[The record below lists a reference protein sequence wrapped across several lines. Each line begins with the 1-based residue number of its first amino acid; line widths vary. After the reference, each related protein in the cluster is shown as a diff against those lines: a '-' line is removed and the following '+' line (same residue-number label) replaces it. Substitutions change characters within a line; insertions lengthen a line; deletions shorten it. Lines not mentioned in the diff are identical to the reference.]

1 MRMENTNMR
10 ISFREFLE
18 LDKETQRQLGNM
30 NMNEE
35 LTRQVKKKKMDELQK
50 VLSQHDWWWF
60 MSDDKRA
67 YKSGEAEQKNIHN
80 LVSLLGKDG
89 NSLYKQVAK
98 KNGVMEMVKV

>member
-1 MRMENTNMR
+1 MRMENTNMK

-18 LDKETQRQLGNM
+18 LDKKTQRELGTI
-30 NMNEE
+30 NEE
-35 LTRQVKKKKMDELQK
+35 MSVSMKKKKMDELQK
-50 VLSQHDWWWF
+50 LLSQHDWWWF
-60 MSDDKRA
+60 MSDDRRA
-67 YKSGEAEQKNIHN
+67 YKSGEAEQSKIHN

>member
-1 MRMENTNMR
+1 MR

-35 LTRQVKKKKMDELQK
+35 LTRQVKNKKMDELQK
-50 VLSQHDWWWF
+50 LLSQHDWWWF
-60 MSDDKRA
+60 MSDDRRS
-67 YKSGEAEQKNIHN
+67 YKKGEAEQSKIHN

>member
-1 MRMENTNMR
+1 MENTNMR
-10 ISFREFLE
+10 ISFKEFLE
-18 LDKETQRQLGNM
+18 LDKETQIELGNM

-35 LTRQVKKKKMDELQK
+35 LNQSVKKKKMMELETLLK
-50 VLSQHDWWWF
+50 SHDWWWF
-60 MSDDKRA
+60 MSDDRRA
-67 YKSGEAEQKNIHN
+67 YKSGEAEQTKIHN